1 MDQTRLIDAVFD
13 AYAER
18 FSDLGY
24 DAGGAVS
31 LTDAGHRGGFTVHL
45 DRAAFQ
51 LEDSDWSGAL
61 ARTRHSGGLC
71 PSRWRESR
79 RRSGGSEQVRRDS
92 MTGSPWEG

>member
-31 LTDAGHRGGFTVHL
+31 LMDAGHRGGFTVHL